1 MRSSMS
7 ISIASNRHT
16 AEEEK
21 KIKIKRGAQPKQQYK
36 NTNIIII
43 LHTGNY
49 YLLL

>member
-1 MRSSMS
+1 MS

-36 NTNIIII
+36 KTNIIII